1 MTLKITTMRRNN
13 QLWPLLAIMLLAL
26 ISCDAKLPKSTS
38 TRGIAKIMCDES
50 FQSILEQEIAVF
62 EYQYPEASIMPDYIN
77 EHDALDSLMHNKVD
91 LIITSRDLTPE
102 QRKSLKTLGR
112 GYRSRKIAVDAIA
125 IIVNK
130 QNDID
135 ELSMEDLSEI
145 FTGKAKRW
153 GEVYPTKLKNDSI
166 KILFDGSGTGVV
178 NYIKNKFL
186 KGGKFGSNVYAKKSS
201 PEVFEAVEKSKNVI
215 GLIGVSWITSDLKS
229 VEKPISE
236 KYDEL
241 KENNEVS
248 VIDFTDRIKVMPV
261 RAMDKAQGV
270 KPYQAHIYSGDY
282 PLVRSIWAIDAS
294 YNGTLDHGFY
304 AFLTGVIGQKIILQT
319 GILPAAEPVRFV
331 EVQ

>member
-1 MTLKITTMRRNN
+1 MILKITTMRRNN

-26 ISCDAKLPKSTS
+26 ISCDTKLPKSTS